1 MPDCRFEEA
10 VWSQNAKRGIIC
22 CHSDRQSAISVW
34 EKKLSALLSVAELW
48 QCRPEITLLLRR
60 RQRHQPFTPFLL
72 LATWGGQQAVM
83 SSAWDGQGDGGRR
96 LRRPDVVDS

>member
-48 QCRPEITLLLRR
+48 QCCPEITLLLR
-60 RQRHQPFTPFLL
+60 
-72 LATWGGQQAVM
+72 
-83 SSAWDGQGDGGRR
+83 
-96 LRRPDVVDS
+96 